1 MSLQALQTGRTSRAY
16 RAGVASGLVC
26 CAEAVEFDSLTTH
39 GSAVLHFSTQY
50 VSCSALTKCVSASKN
65 VRGTVLMQTPHKRLH
80 SAR

>member
-16 RAGVASGLVC
+16 RAGLASGLVC

-39 GSAVLHFSTQY
+39 GSAVLHLSTQY
-50 VSCSALTKCVSASKN
+50 VSCSALTKCVSGAY
-65 VRGTVLMQTPHKRLH
+65 VVFALELCLLRFPMLH